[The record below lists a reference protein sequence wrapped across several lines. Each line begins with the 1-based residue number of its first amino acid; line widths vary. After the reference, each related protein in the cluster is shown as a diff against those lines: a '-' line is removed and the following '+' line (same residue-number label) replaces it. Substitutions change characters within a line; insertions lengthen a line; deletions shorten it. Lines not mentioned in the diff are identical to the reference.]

1 MKLGVD
7 EEGGSR
13 RQRETVEDM
22 VVVEEREVVL
32 NQRAAQ
38 IL

>member
-1 MKLGVD
+1 MKKAGA
-7 EEGGSR
+7 R

-32 NQRAAQ
+32 NQRAAE